1 VRIAILG
8 TRGVPARY
16 GGFETAAEEIG
27 LRLVERGHDVV
38 VYCRNPG
45 QVQTSYRGMELVNL
59 PAARVKALETISH
72 TGLSAVHSIALDGP
86 DVAFLFNAANALYIP
101 LFRSARIPVAV
112 HVDGLEWR
120 RAKWGKGGTSYYRW
134 AEARS
139 TRWAQAVIAD
149 SRGIVDHLLTE
160 HGVIATYIPYGAP
173 VVAPH
178 PTRLSEIGLAPL
190 EYHLVV
196 ARFEPENNVREIVKG
211 YVSSACS
218 KPLVVVGDAAY
229 GDGYRRE
236 ILQAGQRD
244 PRVRFL
250 GSVWDQDLLDALYC
264 GAASYVHGHSVGGTN
279 PSLLRAMGAGAP
291 VIAHRVAFN
300 EEVARDNG
308 RYFACPEE
316 VALECELV
324 ESDPDS
330 ACSRGLAGR
339 SDVIERYQWDEVA
352 DQYEKLAHA
361 LLIDSST
368 SPRRSSRDRN
378 PLVSSGPRPHR

>member
-1 VRIAILG
+1 MRIAILG

-27 LRLVERGHDVV
+27 LRLAERGHEVI

-45 QVQTSYRGMELVNL
+45 QVQKSYRGMELVNL
-59 PAARVKALETISH
+59 PAVRLKALETISH
-72 TGLSAVHSIALDGP
+72 TGLSAVHAISIDKP

-101 LFRSARIPVAV
+101 LFRSAAIPVAV
-112 HVDGLEWR
+112 HVDGLEWQ

-149 SRGIVDHLLTE
+149 SQGIVDHLLAE
-160 HGVIATYIPYGAP
+160 HGVIASYIPYGAP

-178 PTRLSEIGLAPL
+178 PAKLSEIGLAPL

-196 ARFEPENNVREIVKG
+196 ARFEPENHISEIVTG
-211 YVSSACS
+211 YVSSACR

-229 GDGYRRE
+229 GDAYRQE
-236 ILQAGQRD
+236 ILRVGQSD

-291 VIAHRVAFN
+291 VIAHRVSFN
-300 EEVARDNG
+300 EEVARGNG
-308 RYFACPEE
+308 RYFTCPDQ
-316 VALECELV
+316 VAHECELV
-324 ESDPDS
+324 ESDPVS
-330 ACSRGLAGR
+330 AVARGRAGR
-339 SDVIERYQWDEVA
+339 ADVTQRYQWETVA

-361 LLIDSST
+361 LFVDRAVSPGHRHRHSDSAL
-368 SPRRSSRDRN
+368 PIGSRLR
-378 PLVSSGPRPHR
+378 